1 MRRAR
6 LQKLEKGTVLAKPI
20 LNERG
25 GVLLTAGTELTDR
38 YVRHLL
44 DRGTHQVTVEDPDT
58 DDIEIPDLISD
69 ALRATATHTVY
80 KVYEAMDSAAA
91 QLKGLTPREIQ
102 GAIRS
107 RDFKS
112 QAGHLVP
119 TDALISVV
127 DEIMS
132 EVMDVDLLTGMAAI
146 KSYDNYT
153 FAHSVEMATAALVVG
168 RKMRLDRGSLRRLA
182 RGCLLHDIGKIF
194 VSDMILNKQGPL
206 TPEERALMRNHP
218 ALGFEL
224 LQVVQPNDVLI
235 NQVALQ
241 HHERQDGEGYP
252 RGLSGYNR
260 IQRPPFGNE
269 GKILLIAEIA
279 AVADVYDALASDRPY
294 RASLAPETVL
304 ETMRSMGASALN
316 QEVLDVFC
324 SAVPVYPVGITVRI
338 TNGRWIGHRGVVAKV
353 NRHALDRPVVR
364 ILRSPR
370 DTRVDPFDLDLSVEP
385 KVKIVSV
392 L

>member
-6 LQKLEKGTVLAKPI
+6 LQSLAKGTVLAKPI

-91 QLKGLTPREIQ
+91 QLKGMAPREIQ

-112 QAGHLVP
+112 HAGHLIP

-194 VSDMILNKQGPL
+194 VNDAILNKQGPL
-206 TPEERALMRNHP
+206 TPEERAVMRNHP
-218 ALGFEL
+218 TLGFEL

-294 RASLAPETVL
+294 RASLTPETVL
-304 ETMRSMGASALN
+304 ETMRSMGATALN
-316 QEVLDVFC
+316 QEVLDLFC
-324 SAVPVYPVGITVRI
+324 SAVPVYPVGITVRV

-364 ILRSPR
+364 ILRSPK
-370 DTRVDPFDLDLSVEP
+370 DTRVEPFDLDLSVET
-385 KVKIVSV
+385 KLRIVSV

>member
-6 LQKLEKGTVLAKPI
+6 LQSLDEGTVLAKPI
-20 LNERG
+20 LNDRG

-58 DDIEIPDLISD
+58 DDIEIPDIISD
-69 ALRATATHTVY
+69 SLRATATHTVY

-91 QLKGLTPREIQ
+91 QLKGLSPREIQ

-107 RDFKS
+107 RDFKN
-112 QAGHLVP
+112 QAGHVVP

-168 RKMRLDRGSLRRLA
+168 RKMRLDRGSLKRLA

-194 VSDMILNKQGPL
+194 VDDAILNKQGPL
-206 TPEERALMRNHP
+206 TPEERAVMKNHP
-218 ALGFEL
+218 SLGFEL

-252 RGLSGYNR
+252 RGLTGYNK
-260 IQRPPFGNE
+260 IQRPPFGND

-304 ETMRSMGASALN
+304 ETLRSMSSTALN
-316 QEVLDVFC
+316 QEVIDVFC
-324 SAVPVYPVGITVRI
+324 SAVPVFPIGITVRI
-338 TNGRWIGHRGVVAKV
+338 TTGRWIGHRGVVARV

-364 ILRSPR
+364 VLRNSKNE
-370 DTRVDPFDLDLSVEP
+370 RVEPFDLDLSADS
-385 KVKIVSV
+385 KVRIVSV

>member
-44 DRGTHQVTVEDPDT
+44 DRGTQQVTVEDPDT